1 MGSISKRDKNNR
13 AIETYTTRKG
23 KGITGREKR
32 NTAIETYTTR
42 KGKRIK
48 GGEKIKGTS
57 YWFVLKSLRNQRIF
71 LINRTRS

>member
-32 NTAIETYTTR
+32 NTAIETTR

-57 YWFVLKSLRNQRIF
+57 YWLVLTSLRNQRI
-71 LINRTRS
+71 LY

>member
-32 NTAIETYTTR
+32 NTAIETYT
-42 KGKRIK
+42 GRIK

-57 YWFVLKSLRNQRIF
+57 YWLVLTSLRNQRI
-71 LINRTRS
+71 LY